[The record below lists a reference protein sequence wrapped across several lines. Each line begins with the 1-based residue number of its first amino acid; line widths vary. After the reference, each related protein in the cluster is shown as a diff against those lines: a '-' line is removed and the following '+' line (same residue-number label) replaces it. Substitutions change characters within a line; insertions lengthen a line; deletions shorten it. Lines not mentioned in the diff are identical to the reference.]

1 MFDSSLQLYSALVAI
16 DTHIFTFFMQSVLI
30 FYLIWQ
36 ADSMNCI
43 KHTHCRL
50 CIK

>member
-16 DTHIFTFFMQSVLI
+16 DTLMQSVLI
-30 FYLIWQ
+30 LYLIWQ

-50 CIK
+50 RIK